1 VVLGEACRAPC
12 RSRPRAIERRVTLS
26 RDRRIIT
33 RKRNKLTIVAV
44 AGALSVATAAT
55 AAAAVWPSGA
65 PVGKAG
71 TAFATLSQPGHR
83 PADGPASPPAAH
95 RAVAHSQAAAGH
107 QAVLAAQAQQQA
119 AMHRAVVTQP
129 ASHQAANR
137 QGAKPQPAAT
147 ATTGPSQA
155 AARQSQ
161 QAVQPASQPTTQQ
174 AAVASPTPTHSA
186 TPTASHTPAPSA
198 TPTATPSPAPSGSPQ
213 SIAQSMLKSFGWS
226 SSQFS
231 CLKPLWQHES
241 SWSVSASNSS
251 TGAYGIPQAAPGS
264 KMASAGPDWK
274 TNASTQIKWGLG
286 YIKDTYG
293 SPCAAWSHEQA
304 DGWY

>member
-1 VVLGEACRAPC
+1 
-12 RSRPRAIERRVTLS
+12 LS

-83 PADGPASPPAAH
+83 PADRQASPPAANQ
-95 RAVAHSQAAAGH
+95 AVAHSQAVAGH
-107 QAVLAAQAQQQA
+107 QAVLAARAQQQSA
-119 AMHRAVVTQP
+119 VHRAVVTQP
-129 ASHQAANR
+129 ASHQV
-137 QGAKPQPAAT
+137 AKPQPAAT

-161 QAVQPASQPTTQQ
+161 QAVQPDTQPTAQQ
-174 AAVASPTPTHSA
+174 AAVASPTQTA
-186 TPTASHTPAPSA
+186 TPTASHTPAPS
-198 TPTATPSPAPSGSPQ
+198 ATPSPAPSGSPQ

>member
-1 VVLGEACRAPC
+1 
-12 RSRPRAIERRVTLS
+12 
-26 RDRRIIT
+26 
-33 RKRNKLTIVAV
+33 
-44 AGALSVATAAT
+44 
-55 AAAAVWPSGA
+55 
-65 PVGKAG
+65 VGKAG

-83 PADGPASPPAAH
+83 PADRQASRPAAN
-95 RAVAHSQAAAGH
+95 RAVAHSQAAAGR

-119 AMHRAVVTQP
+119 PTHRAVVTQP
-129 ASHQAANR
+129 ASHQAAR
-137 QGAKPQPAAT
+137 PQPAAT
-147 ATTGPSQA
+147 TGASQA

-161 QAVQPASQPTTQQ
+161 QAVQPDTQPTAQQ
-174 AAVASPTPTHSA
+174 AAVASSAPTSSA
-186 TPTASHTPAPSA
+186 TPTASHTPAPS
-198 TPTATPSPAPSGSPQ
+198 PAPAGSPQ

>member
-1 VVLGEACRAPC
+1 
-12 RSRPRAIERRVTLS
+12 
-26 RDRRIIT
+26 
-33 RKRNKLTIVAV
+33 
-44 AGALSVATAAT
+44 
-55 AAAAVWPSGA
+55 
-65 PVGKAG
+65 
-71 TAFATLSQPGHR
+71 
-83 PADGPASPPAAH
+83 
-95 RAVAHSQAAAGH
+95 
-107 QAVLAAQAQQQA
+107 
-119 AMHRAVVTQP
+119 M
-129 ASHQAANR
+129 
-137 QGAKPQPAAT
+137 
-147 ATTGPSQA
+147 
-155 AARQSQ
+155 
-161 QAVQPASQPTTQQ
+161 
-174 AAVASPTPTHSA
+174 ASPTQTA
-186 TPTASHTPAPSA
+186 TPTASHTPAPS
-198 TPTATPSPAPSGSPQ
+198 ATPSPAPSGSPQ

>member
-1 VVLGEACRAPC
+1 MVLGEACRAPC

-129 ASHQAANR
+129 ASHQAPSH
-137 QGAKPQPAAT
+137 QVAKPQPVGT

-174 AAVASPTPTHSA
+174 AAVASPAPTH
-186 TPTASHTPAPSA
+186 SA

-286 YIKDTYG
+286 YIKSTYG